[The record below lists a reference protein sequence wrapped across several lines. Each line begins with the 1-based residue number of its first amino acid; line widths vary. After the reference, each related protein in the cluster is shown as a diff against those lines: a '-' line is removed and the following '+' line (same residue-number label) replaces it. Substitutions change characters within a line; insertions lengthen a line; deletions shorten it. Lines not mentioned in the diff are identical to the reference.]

1 MIKNL
6 TTIMAALVCMAL
18 FNRLSAQ
25 EKFTRVEIVTDT
37 TETTRKLLS
46 QMDNQTFYKWVRSV
60 ELNAELKQFD
70 FKAPPLA
77 QFNDNFN
84 LKVNI
89 SDFNDTVNISL
100 QLLRKS
106 VADNSKV
113 LAKISFASS
122 TPLDPDKNTQDS
134 MIVSSHH
141 KRDYT
146 DSLWWEFDKS
156 RKRGRF
162 THSAQNEGINFKL
175 GDQGNDDTTVRPMPK
190 GGIKFKLAD
199 RGNDDTTVR
208 PMPKGG
214 IKFKLADQGNDD
226 TTVRPMPKGGIKF
239 NVAQP
244 AINRISS
251 VINFN
256 IGLLQMQ
263 NFAGPVTTVMRY
275 NEMPELNNAKTLNI
289 GFDGMWGLNLYKG
302 NVRLWCGISYD
313 FYNYRFQNNAI
324 RIDPNQADFKYR
336 FADANDPNE
345 LNPEKSKLVSEYIG
359 IPLAISFENSKW
371 NASKVRLMIG
381 VKGGYLMNAYT
392 KVKYYD
398 DRVTKNYD
406 DFHLNELVVHPFF
419 RFQWN
424 HWSLYGKY
432 SITPLTRNQD
442 KNAIDP
448 IISGQKNMVLGISMV
463 ID

>member
-1 MIKNL
+1 
-6 TTIMAALVCMAL
+6 MAL

-122 TPLDPDKNTQDS
+122 TPLDQDKSTYDS

-156 RKRGRF
+156 RKQAKLVQSL
-162 THSAQNEGINFKL
+162 HNEGVDFKL
-175 GDQGNDDTTVRPMPK
+175 ADQGGDDTTVRPMPE

-199 RGNDDTTVR
+199 QGNDNTTVR

-214 IKFKLADQGNDD
+214 IKFKLADQDGDD
-226 TTVRPMPKGGIKF
+226 TTVRPMPEGGIKF
-239 NVAQP
+239 NVAIAQP
-244 AINRISS
+244 LSNGIAS

-263 NFAGPVTTVMRY
+263 NFTGPSTTVMRY
-275 NEMPELNNAKTLNI
+275 DEMPELNNAKTLNI
-289 GFDGMWGLNLYKG
+289 GFDAMWGLNLYKG
-302 NVRLWCGISYD
+302 NVRFWCGVSYD

-359 IPLAISFENSKW
+359 IPLAISFENAKW
-371 NASKVRLMIG
+371 DASKVRLMIG

-398 DRVTKNYD
+398 DRITKNYD

-432 SITPLTRNQD
+432 SITALTRNQD

-448 IISGQKNMVLGISMV
+448 IISGQKNMVLGMSFV

>member
-1 MIKNL
+1 MYTRKKSIKITL
-6 TTIMAALVCMAL
+6 LLICLGIFST
-18 FNRLSAQ
+18 LSAQ

-37 TETTRKLLS
+37 TEITRKLLS

-70 FKAPPLA
+70 FKAPPLS
-77 QFNDNFN
+77 QFNDSFN

-113 LAKISFASS
+113 LAKISFARSA
-122 TPLDPDKNTQDS
+122 PLNQSKNTYDS
-134 MIVSSHH
+134 VIVSSHN

-146 DSLWWEFDKS
+146 DSLWWDFDQS

-162 THSAQNEGINFKL
+162 THSVQNEGINFKL
-175 GDQGNDDTTVRPMPK
+175 
-190 GGIKFKLAD
+190 
-199 RGNDDTTVR
+199 
-208 PMPKGG
+208 
-214 IKFKLADQGNDD
+214 ADQVNDD

-244 AINRISS
+244 VRHGTASS
-251 VINFN
+251 FNFN
-256 IGLLQMQ
+256 LGLLQMQ
-263 NFAGPVTTVMRY
+263 NFTGPSTTVMRY
-275 NEMPELNNAKTLNI
+275 DEMPELNNAKTLNI
-289 GFDGMWGLNLYKG
+289 GFDAMWGLNLYRGK
-302 NVRLWCGISYD
+302 VRFWYGISYD

-324 RIDPNQADFKYR
+324 RIDPNQAQFEYR

-371 NASKVRLMIG
+371 DASKVRLMIG
-381 VKGGYLMNAYT
+381 VQGGYLMNAYT

-406 DFHLNELVVHPFF
+406 DFHLNEIVVQPFF
-419 RFQWN
+419 RFQWD
-424 HWSLYGKY
+424 HWALFGKY
-432 SITPLTRNQD
+432 SITGLTRNPDGNQ
-442 KNAIDP
+442 IDP
-448 IISGQKNMVLGISMV
+448 IFSGQKNMVLGMSIV

>member
-6 TTIMAALVCMAL
+6 ITVTASLACMAL

-46 QMDNQTFYKWVRSV
+46 QMDNQTFYQWVRSV

-113 LAKISFASS
+113 LAKISFARSE
-122 TPLDPDKNTQDS
+122 PLNQSKNTYDS

-146 DSLWWEFDKS
+146 DSLWWEFDQS

-162 THSAQNEGINFKL
+162 THSVQNEGINFKL
-175 GDQGNDDTTVRPMPK
+175 GDQGNDDTTVRPMPE
-190 GGIKFKLAD
+190 
-199 RGNDDTTVR
+199 
-208 PMPKGG
+208 
-214 IKFKLADQGNDD
+214 
-226 TTVRPMPKGGIKF
+226 GGIKF
-239 NVAQP
+239 NVAIAQP
-244 AINRISS
+244 LSNGIAS
-251 VINFN
+251 VVNFN
-256 IGLLQMQ
+256 LGLLQMQ
-263 NFAGPVTTVMRY
+263 NFTGPSTTVMRY
-275 NEMPELNNAKTLNI
+275 DEMPELNNAKTLNI
-289 GFDGMWGLNLYKG
+289 GFDAMWGLNLYKG

-359 IPLAISFENSKW
+359 IPLAISFENAKW
-371 NASKVRLMIG
+371 DASKVRLMIG

-398 DRVTKNYD
+398 DRITKNYD
-406 DFHLNELVVHPFF
+406 DFNLNEISVHPFF

-448 IISGQKNMVLGISMV
+448 IISGQKNMVLGMSFV

>member
-1 MIKNL
+1 
-6 TTIMAALVCMAL
+6 MAL

-46 QMDNQTFYKWVRSV
+46 QMDNQTFYQWVRSV

-113 LAKISFASS
+113 LAKISFARSE
-122 TPLDPDKNTQDS
+122 PLNQSKNTYDS

-156 RKRGRF
+156 RKQAKLVQSL
-162 THSAQNEGINFKL
+162 HNEGV
-175 GDQGNDDTTVRPMPK
+175 D
-190 GGIKFKLAD
+190 
-199 RGNDDTTVR
+199 
-208 PMPKGG
+208 
-214 IKFKLADQGNDD
+214 FKLADQGGDD

-239 NVAQP
+239 NVAIAQP
-244 AINRISS
+244 LSNGIAS
-251 VINFN
+251 VVNFN
-256 IGLLQMQ
+256 LGLLQMQ
-263 NFAGPVTTVMRY
+263 NFTGPSTTVMRY
-275 NEMPELNNAKTLNI
+275 DEMPELNNAKTLNI

-359 IPLAISFENSKW
+359 IPLAISFENAKW
-371 NASKVRLMIG
+371 DASKVRLMIG

-398 DRVTKNYD
+398 DRITKNYD

-432 SITPLTRNQD
+432 SITALTRNQD

-448 IISGQKNMVLGISMV
+448 IISGQKNMVLGMSFV